1 MTVWF
6 ADTRRTPVTAPAQQG
21 GPLPRYAVWNNKGGV
36 GKTFLTFTLAAEYA
50 TKYPGRNVV
59 VIDMCPQ
66 ANVSEILLGGNGAG
80 ASNLDKLLAVLPYRR
95 TIGGYFDARITQPHA
110 RTGTEISWLLQ
121 ASKYNSNVP
130 ANLFLV
136 AGDPSLELQ
145 TQAMNQIAAQTLP
158 ANTWQTVHS
167 WLLDMVTSISTGLPQ
182 AVFFIDCNPS
192 FAAYTELALLAATRL
207 IIPCS
212 ADGSSARAIDNVG
225 RLVYGINVP
234 STYASVDFAQRANQA
249 GMALPTIHVV
259 PLNRSTQ
266 YDNRASRAFGA
277 MYDEIRDRVSSL
289 RTQIARYFSM
299 ASADPFYDIPDA
311 HTVAIVASHF
321 GMPLSAITATRYD
334 IFDVEA
340 RVNEEPLNRYRTA
353 VDGLIELL

>member
-1 MTVWF
+1 MTVPKPPE
-6 ADTRRTPVTAPAQQG
+6 A
-21 GPLPRYAVWNNKGGV
+21 PLPRYAIWNNKGGV

-50 TKYPGRNVV
+50 TRHVDHNVV
-59 VIDMCPQ
+59 IIDMCPQ
-66 ANVSEILLGGNGAG
+66 ANVSEIVLGGNGTG
-80 ASNLDKLLAVLPYRR
+80 TTNLDALLAKQPRQ

-110 RTGTEISWLLQ
+110 RTGTEVSFLIQ
-121 ASKYNSNVP
+121 AETFNRNLPRNV
-130 ANLFLV
+130 FIV

-145 TQAMNQIAAQTLP
+145 TQAMNQISAQTLP

-167 WLLDMVTSISTGLPQ
+167 WLLDMVLSISATLPN

-225 RLVYGINVP
+225 RLVYGLNVP
-234 STYASVDFAQRANQA
+234 TTYAGVDFSKRSARA
-249 GMALPTIHVV
+249 GMALPSVHVV

-277 MYDEIRDRVSSL
+277 MYDEIRGRVAGL
-289 RTQIARYFSM
+289 RAQIPRYFSLPPNVG
-299 ASADPFYDIPDA
+299 DPFYDIPDA

-321 GMPLSAITATRYD
+321 GKPLSAITAARYD
-334 IFDVEA
+334 IFNVEA
-340 RVNEEPLNRYRTA
+340 RVNEEPLARYRTA
-353 VDGLIELL
+353 VDGLINLL